1 MKEENIKIISDQDSL
16 ELDCLLI
23 KPNKEIKAIVEI
35 AHGMNEHKER
45 YIDFMKF
52 LAKNG
57 YASFIHDHRGHGKSI
72 KNNND
77 LGYFYEDNASYV
89 VEDLHQINEYLKNK
103 FKDKKIILFGHSM
116 GSMIVRK
123 YIAKYDDKIDGLM
136 VCGSPSENKSAKFGL
151 MLIKIAELF
160 KGEKYRSKRLKKLMF
175 GGFNKKN
182 ETINSW
188 ICTNEDI
195 VQKYNKD
202 NLCRYDYTL
211 NGLENIVRLMIDIY
225 NPKIYRKNN
234 LNLPIYFIA
243 GSEDPV
249 ITSIEKWN
257 KAQEFL
263 GKQGYKNIR
272 GTLYENM
279 RHEILNETQNEIV
292 YSDILVWIE
301 NIIKN

>member
-123 YIAKYDDKIDGLM
+123 YISKYAHTIDGLI
-136 VCGSPSENKSAKFGL
+136 VCGSPSKNNASKLGLKVVKLLKS
-151 MLIKIAELF
+151 I
-160 KGEKYRSKRLKKLMF
+160 KGERYRSEFVKKLMF
-175 GGFNKKN
+175 GGFDKKGS
-182 ETINSW
+182 EPNSW
-188 ICTNEDI
+188 VCHNKEILKLYNEDELC
-195 VQKYNKD
+195 KYT
-202 NLCRYDYTL
+202 YTL
-211 NGLENIVRLMIDIY
+211 NGYENIIKLMIDIY
-225 NPKIYRKNN
+225 NPKIYNRNN
-234 LNLPIYFIA
+234 LDLPIYFIA
-243 GSEDPV
+243 GNDDPV
-249 ITSIEKWN
+249 IKSKKDFNEAINFLEKI
-257 KAQEFL
+257 
-263 GKQGYKNIR
+263 GYHNIDN
-272 GTLYENM
+272 TLYDDM
-279 RHEILNETQNEIV
+279 SHEILNEINNNLV
-292 YSDILVWIE
+292 YDDILNWL
-301 NIIKN
+301 NKII

>member
-1 MKEENIKIISDQDSL
+1 MKEENIKIISNQDSL

-77 LGYFYEDNASYV
+77 LGYFYEENASYV

-123 YIAKYDDKIDGLM
+123 YISKYAHTIDGLI
-136 VCGSPSENKSAKFGL
+136 VCGSPSKNNASKLGLKVVKLLKS
-151 MLIKIAELF
+151 I
-160 KGEKYRSKRLKKLMF
+160 KGERYRSEFVKKLMF
-175 GGFNKKN
+175 GGFDKKGS
-182 ETINSW
+182 EPNSW
-188 ICTNEDI
+188 VCHNKEILKLYNED
-195 VQKYNKD
+195 K
-202 NLCRYDYTL
+202 LCQYTYTL
-211 NGLENIVRLMIDIY
+211 NGYENIIKLMIDIY
-225 NPKIYRKNN
+225 NPKIYNRNN
-234 LNLPIYFIA
+234 LDLPIYFIA
-243 GSEDPV
+243 GNDDPV
-249 ITSIEKWN
+249 IKSKKDFNEAIN
-257 KAQEFL
+257 FL
-263 GKQGYKNIR
+263 KKIGYHNIDN
-272 GTLYENM
+272 TLYDDM
-279 RHEILNETQNEIV
+279 SHEILNEINNNLV
-292 YSDILVWIE
+292 YDDILNWL
-301 NIIKN
+301 NKII

>member
-72 KNNND
+72 KNIND

-123 YIAKYDDKIDGLM
+123 YISKYAHTIDGLI
-136 VCGSPSENKSAKFGL
+136 VCGSPSKNNASKLGLKVVKLLKS
-151 MLIKIAELF
+151 I
-160 KGEKYRSKRLKKLMF
+160 KGERYRSEFVKKLMF
-175 GGFNKKN
+175 VGFDKKVS
-182 ETINSW
+182 EPNSW
-188 ICTNEDI
+188 VCHNKEILKLYNEDELC
-195 VQKYNKD
+195 KYT
-202 NLCRYDYTL
+202 YTL
-211 NGLENIVRLMIDIY
+211 NGYENIIKLMIDIY
-225 NPKIYRKNN
+225 NPKIYNRNN
-234 LNLPIYFIA
+234 LDLPIYFIA
-243 GSEDPV
+243 GNDDSV
-249 ITSIEKWN
+249 IKSKKDFNEAINFLEKI
-257 KAQEFL
+257 
-263 GKQGYKNIR
+263 GYHNIDN
-272 GTLYENM
+272 TLYDDM
-279 RHEILNETQNEIV
+279 SHEILNEVNNNLV
-292 YSDILVWIE
+292 YDDILNWL
-301 NIIKN
+301 NKII

>member
-45 YIDFMKF
+45 YIAFMKF

-123 YIAKYDDKIDGLM
+123 YISKYAHTIDGLI
-136 VCGSPSENKSAKFGL
+136 VCGSPSKNNASKLGLKVVKLLKS
-151 MLIKIAELF
+151 I
-160 KGEKYRSKRLKKLMF
+160 KGERYRSEFVKKLMF
-175 GGFNKKN
+175 GGFDKKGS
-182 ETINSW
+182 EPNSW
-188 ICTNEDI
+188 VCHNKEILKLYNEDELC
-195 VQKYNKD
+195 KYT
-202 NLCRYDYTL
+202 YTL
-211 NGLENIVRLMIDIY
+211 NGYENIIKLMIDIY
-225 NPKIYRKNN
+225 NPKIYNRNN
-234 LNLPIYFIA
+234 LDLPIYFIA
-243 GSEDPV
+243 GNDDPV
-249 ITSIEKWN
+249 IKSKKDFNEAIN
-257 KAQEFL
+257 FL
-263 GKQGYKNIR
+263 KKIGYHNIDN
-272 GTLYENM
+272 TLYDDM
-279 RHEILNETQNEIV
+279 SHEILNEINNNLV
-292 YSDILVWIE
+292 YDDILNWL
-301 NIIKN
+301 NKII

>member
-123 YIAKYDDKIDGLM
+123 YISKYAHTIDGLI
-136 VCGSPSENKSAKFGL
+136 VCGSPSKNNASKLGLKVVKLLKS
-151 MLIKIAELF
+151 I
-160 KGEKYRSKRLKKLMF
+160 KGERYRSEFVKKLMF
-175 GGFNKKN
+175 GGFDKKGS
-182 ETINSW
+182 EPNSW
-188 ICTNEDI
+188 VCHNKEILKLYNEDELC
-195 VQKYNKD
+195 KYT
-202 NLCRYDYTL
+202 YTL
-211 NGLENIVRLMIDIY
+211 NGYENIIKLMIDIY
-225 NPKIYRKNN
+225 NPKIYNRNN
-234 LNLPIYFIA
+234 LDLPIYFIA
-243 GSEDPV
+243 GNDDPV
-249 ITSIEKWN
+249 IKSKKVFNEAINFLEKI
-257 KAQEFL
+257 
-263 GKQGYKNIR
+263 GYHNIDN
-272 GTLYENM
+272 TLYDDM
-279 RHEILNETQNEIV
+279 SHEILNEINNNLV
-292 YSDILVWIE
+292 YDDILNWL
-301 NIIKN
+301 NKII

>member
-1 MKEENIKIISDQDSL
+1 MKEENIKIISNQDSL

-89 VEDLHQINEYLKNK
+89 VEDLHKINEYLKNK

-123 YIAKYDDKIDGLM
+123 YISKYAHTIDGLI
-136 VCGSPSENKSAKFGL
+136 VCGSPSKNNASKLGLKVVKLLKS
-151 MLIKIAELF
+151 I
-160 KGEKYRSKRLKKLMF
+160 KGEIYRSEFVKKLMF
-175 GGFNKKN
+175 GGFDKKGS
-182 ETINSW
+182 EPNSW
-188 ICTNEDI
+188 VCHNKEILKLYNEDELC
-195 VQKYNKD
+195 KYT
-202 NLCRYDYTL
+202 YTL
-211 NGLENIVRLMIDIY
+211 NGYENIIKLMIDIY
-225 NPKIYRKNN
+225 NPKIYNRNN
-234 LNLPIYFIA
+234 LDLPIYFIA
-243 GSEDPV
+243 GNDDPV
-249 ITSIEKWN
+249 IISKKDFNEAIN
-257 KAQEFL
+257 FL
-263 GKQGYKNIR
+263 KKIGYHNIDN
-272 GTLYENM
+272 TLYDDM
-279 RHEILNETQNEIV
+279 SHEILNEINNNLV
-292 YSDILVWIE
+292 YDDILNW
-301 NIIKN
+301 

>member
-72 KNNND
+72 KNIND

-123 YIAKYDDKIDGLM
+123 YISKYAHTIDGLI
-136 VCGSPSENKSAKFGL
+136 VCGSPSKNNASKLGLKVVKLLKS
-151 MLIKIAELF
+151 I
-160 KGEKYRSKRLKKLMF
+160 KGERYRSEFVKKLMF
-175 GGFNKKN
+175 GGFDKKGS
-182 ETINSW
+182 EPNSW
-188 ICTNEDI
+188 VCHNKEILKLYNEDELC
-195 VQKYNKD
+195 KYT
-202 NLCRYDYTL
+202 YTL
-211 NGLENIVRLMIDIY
+211 NGYENIIKLMIDIY
-225 NPKIYRKNN
+225 NPKIYNRNN
-234 LNLPIYFIA
+234 LDLPIYFIA
-243 GSEDPV
+243 GNDDSV
-249 ITSIEKWN
+249 IKSKKDFNEAIN
-257 KAQEFL
+257 FL
-263 GKQGYKNIR
+263 KKIGYHNIDN
-272 GTLYENM
+272 TLYDDM
-279 RHEILNETQNEIV
+279 SHEILNEVNNNLV
-292 YSDILVWIE
+292 YDDILNWL
-301 NIIKN
+301 NKII

>member
-123 YIAKYDDKIDGLM
+123 YISKYAHTIDGLI
-136 VCGSPSENKSAKFGL
+136 VCGSPSKNNASKLGLKVVKLLKS
-151 MLIKIAELF
+151 I
-160 KGEKYRSKRLKKLMF
+160 KGERYRSEFVKKLMF
-175 GGFNKKN
+175 GGFDKKGS
-182 ETINSW
+182 EPNSW
-188 ICTNEDI
+188 VCHNKEILKLYNEDE
-195 VQKYNKD
+195 
-202 NLCRYDYTL
+202 LCQYTYTL
-211 NGLENIVRLMIDIY
+211 NGYENIIKLMIDIY
-225 NPKIYRKNN
+225 NPKIYNRNN
-234 LNLPIYFIA
+234 LDLPIYFIA
-243 GSEDPV
+243 GNDDPV
-249 ITSIEKWN
+249 IKSKKDFNEAIN
-257 KAQEFL
+257 FL
-263 GKQGYKNIR
+263 KKIGYHNIDN
-272 GTLYENM
+272 TLYDDM
-279 RHEILNETQNEIV
+279 SHEILNEINNNLV
-292 YSDILVWIE
+292 YDDILNWL
-301 NIIKN
+301 NKII

>member
-72 KNNND
+72 KNIND

-123 YIAKYDDKIDGLM
+123 YISKYAHTIDGLI
-136 VCGSPSENKSAKFGL
+136 VCGSPSKNNASKLGLKVVKLLKS
-151 MLIKIAELF
+151 I
-160 KGEKYRSKRLKKLMF
+160 KGERYRSEFVKKLMF
-175 GGFNKKN
+175 GGFDKKGS
-182 ETINSW
+182 EPNSW
-188 ICTNEDI
+188 VCHNKEILKLYNEDELC
-195 VQKYNKD
+195 KYT
-202 NLCRYDYTL
+202 YTL
-211 NGLENIVRLMIDIY
+211 NGYENIIKLMIDIY
-225 NPKIYRKNN
+225 NPKIYNRNN
-234 LNLPIYFIA
+234 LDLPIYFIA
-243 GSEDPV
+243 VNDDPV
-249 ITSIEKWN
+249 IKNKKDFN
-257 KAQEFL
+257 KAINFL
-263 GKQGYKNIR
+263 EKIGYHNIDN
-272 GTLYENM
+272 TLYDDM
-279 RHEILNETQNEIV
+279 SHEILNEVNNNLV
-292 YSDILVWIE
+292 YDDILNWL
-301 NIIKN
+301 NKII

>member
-123 YIAKYDDKIDGLM
+123 YISKYAHTIDGLI
-136 VCGSPSENKSAKFGL
+136 VCGSPSKNNASKLGLKIVKLLKS
-151 MLIKIAELF
+151 I
-160 KGEKYRSKRLKKLMF
+160 KGERYRSELVKKLMF
-175 GGFNKKN
+175 GGFDKKGS
-182 ETINSW
+182 EPNSW
-188 ICTNEDI
+188 VCHNKEILKLYNEDELC
-195 VQKYNKD
+195 KYT
-202 NLCRYDYTL
+202 YTL
-211 NGLENIVRLMIDIY
+211 NGYENIIKLMIDIY
-225 NPKIYRKNN
+225 NPKIYNRNN
-234 LNLPIYFIA
+234 LDLPIYFIA
-243 GSEDPV
+243 GDDDPV
-249 ITSIEKWN
+249 IKSKKDFNEAIN
-257 KAQEFL
+257 FL
-263 GKQGYKNIR
+263 KKIGYHNIDN
-272 GTLYENM
+272 TLYDDM
-279 RHEILNETQNEIV
+279 SHEILNEINNNLV
-292 YSDILVWIE
+292 YDDILNWL
-301 NIIKN
+301 NKII

>member
-72 KNNND
+72 KNIND

-123 YIAKYDDKIDGLM
+123 YISKYAHTIDGLI
-136 VCGSPSENKSAKFGL
+136 VCGSPSKNNASKLGLKVVKLLKS
-151 MLIKIAELF
+151 I
-160 KGEKYRSKRLKKLMF
+160 KGERYRSEFVKKLMF
-175 GGFNKKN
+175 GGFDKKGS
-182 ETINSW
+182 EPNSW
-188 ICTNEDI
+188 VCHNKEILKLYNEDELC
-195 VQKYNKD
+195 KYT
-202 NLCRYDYTL
+202 YTL
-211 NGLENIVRLMIDIY
+211 NGYENIIKLMIDIY
-225 NPKIYRKNN
+225 NPKIYNRNN
-234 LNLPIYFIA
+234 LDLPIYFIA
-243 GSEDPV
+243 GNDDPV
-249 ITSIEKWN
+249 IKSKKDFNEAINFLEKI
-257 KAQEFL
+257 
-263 GKQGYKNIR
+263 GYHNIDN
-272 GTLYENM
+272 TLYDDM
-279 RHEILNETQNEIV
+279 SHEILNEVNNNLV
-292 YSDILVWIE
+292 YDDILNWL
-301 NIIKN
+301 NKII

>member
-72 KNNND
+72 KNIND

-123 YIAKYDDKIDGLM
+123 YISKYAHTIDGLI
-136 VCGSPSENKSAKFGL
+136 VCGSPSKNNTSKLGLKVVKLLKS
-151 MLIKIAELF
+151 I
-160 KGEKYRSKRLKKLMF
+160 KGERYRSEFVKKLMF
-175 GGFNKKN
+175 GGFDKKGS
-182 ETINSW
+182 EPNSW
-188 ICTNEDI
+188 VCHNKEILKLYNEDELC
-195 VQKYNKD
+195 KYT
-202 NLCRYDYTL
+202 YTL
-211 NGLENIVRLMIDIY
+211 NGYENIIKLMIDIY
-225 NPKIYRKNN
+225 NPKIYNRNN
-234 LNLPIYFIA
+234 LDLPIYFIA
-243 GSEDPV
+243 GNDDPV
-249 ITSIEKWN
+249 IKSKKDFNEAIN
-257 KAQEFL
+257 FL
-263 GKQGYKNIR
+263 KKIGYHNIDN
-272 GTLYENM
+272 TLYDDM
-279 RHEILNETQNEIV
+279 SHEILNEVNNNLV
-292 YSDILVWIE
+292 YDDILNWL
-301 NIIKN
+301 NKII

>member
-123 YIAKYDDKIDGLM
+123 YISKYAHTIDGLI
-136 VCGSPSENKSAKFGL
+136 VCGSPSKNNASKLGLKVVKLLKS
-151 MLIKIAELF
+151 I
-160 KGEKYRSKRLKKLMF
+160 KGERYRSEFVKKLMF
-175 GGFNKKN
+175 GGFDKKGS
-182 ETINSW
+182 EPNSW
-188 ICTNEDI
+188 VCHNKEILKLYNEDELC
-195 VQKYNKD
+195 KYT
-202 NLCRYDYTL
+202 YTL
-211 NGLENIVRLMIDIY
+211 NGYENIIKLMIDIY
-225 NPKIYRKNN
+225 NPKIYNRNN
-234 LNLPIYFIA
+234 LDLPIYFIA
-243 GSEDPV
+243 GNDDPV
-249 ITSIEKWN
+249 IKSKKDFNEAIN
-257 KAQEFL
+257 FL
-263 GKQGYKNIR
+263 KKIGYHNIDN
-272 GTLYENM
+272 TLYDDM
-279 RHEILNETQNEIV
+279 SHEILNEINNNLV
-292 YSDILVWIE
+292 YDDILNWL
-301 NIIKN
+301 NKII

>member
-72 KNNND
+72 KNIND

-123 YIAKYDDKIDGLM
+123 YISKYAHTIDGLI
-136 VCGSPSENKSAKFGL
+136 VCGSPS
-151 MLIKIAELF
+151 
-160 KGEKYRSKRLKKLMF
+160 
-175 GGFNKKN
+175 
-182 ETINSW
+182 
-188 ICTNEDI
+188 
-195 VQKYNKD
+195 
-202 NLCRYDYTL
+202 
-211 NGLENIVRLMIDIY
+211 
-225 NPKIYRKNN
+225 KNN
-234 LNLPIYFIA
+234 A
-243 GSEDPV
+243 S
-249 ITSIEKWN
+249 K
-257 KAQEFL
+257 L
-263 GKQGYKNIR
+263 GLKVVK
-272 GTLYENM
+272 
-279 RHEILNETQNEIV
+279 
-292 YSDILVWIE
+292 
-301 NIIKN
+301 

>member
-72 KNNND
+72 KSIND

-123 YIAKYDDKIDGLM
+123 YISKYAHTIDGLI
-136 VCGSPSENKSAKFGL
+136 VCGSPSKNNASKLGLKVVKLLKS
-151 MLIKIAELF
+151 I
-160 KGEKYRSKRLKKLMF
+160 KGERYRSEFVKKLMF
-175 GGFNKKN
+175 GGFDKKGS
-182 ETINSW
+182 EPNSW
-188 ICTNEDI
+188 VCHNKEILKLYNEDELC
-195 VQKYNKD
+195 KYT
-202 NLCRYDYTL
+202 YTL
-211 NGLENIVRLMIDIY
+211 NGYENIIKLMIDIY
-225 NPKIYRKNN
+225 NPKIYNRNN
-234 LNLPIYFIA
+234 LDLPIYFIA
-243 GSEDPV
+243 GNDDPV
-249 ITSIEKWN
+249 IKSKKDFNEAINFLEKI
-257 KAQEFL
+257 
-263 GKQGYKNIR
+263 GYHNIDN
-272 GTLYENM
+272 TLYDDM
-279 RHEILNETQNEIV
+279 SHEILNEVNNNLV
-292 YSDILVWIE
+292 YDDILNWL
-301 NIIKN
+301 NKII

>member
-72 KNNND
+72 KNIND

-123 YIAKYDDKIDGLM
+123 YISKYAHTIDGLI
-136 VCGSPSENKSAKFGL
+136 VCGSPSKNNASKLGLKVVKLLKS
-151 MLIKIAELF
+151 I
-160 KGEKYRSKRLKKLMF
+160 KGERYRSEFVKKLMF
-175 GGFNKKN
+175 GGFDKKGS
-182 ETINSW
+182 EPNSW
-188 ICTNEDI
+188 VCHNKEILKLYNEDELC
-195 VQKYNKD
+195 KYT
-202 NLCRYDYTL
+202 YTL
-211 NGLENIVRLMIDIY
+211 NGYENIIKLMIDIY
-225 NPKIYRKNN
+225 NPKIYNRNN
-234 LNLPIYFIA
+234 LDLPIYFIA
-243 GSEDPV
+243 GNDDPV
-249 ITSIEKWN
+249 IKSKKDFN
-257 KAQEFL
+257 KAINFL
-263 GKQGYKNIR
+263 EKIGYHNIDN
-272 GTLYENM
+272 TLYDDM
-279 RHEILNETQNEIV
+279 SHEILNEVNNNLV
-292 YSDILVWIE
+292 YDDILNWL
-301 NIIKN
+301 NKII

>member
-72 KNNND
+72 KNIND

-123 YIAKYDDKIDGLM
+123 YISKYAHTIDGLI
-136 VCGSPSENKSAKFGL
+136 VCGSPSKNYASKLGLKVVKLLKS
-151 MLIKIAELF
+151 I
-160 KGEKYRSKRLKKLMF
+160 KGERYRSEFVKKLMF
-175 GGFNKKN
+175 GGFDKKGS
-182 ETINSW
+182 EPNSW
-188 ICTNEDI
+188 VCHNKEILKLYNEDELC
-195 VQKYNKD
+195 KYT
-202 NLCRYDYTL
+202 YTL
-211 NGLENIVRLMIDIY
+211 NGYENIIKLMIDIY
-225 NPKIYRKNN
+225 NPKIYNRNN
-234 LNLPIYFIA
+234 LDLPIYFIA
-243 GSEDPV
+243 GNDDPV
-249 ITSIEKWN
+249 IKSKKDFNEAINFLEKI
-257 KAQEFL
+257 
-263 GKQGYKNIR
+263 GYHNIDN
-272 GTLYENM
+272 TLYDDM
-279 RHEILNETQNEIV
+279 SHEILNEVNNNLV
-292 YSDILVWIE
+292 YDDILNWL
-301 NIIKN
+301 NKII

>member
-123 YIAKYDDKIDGLM
+123 YISKYAHTIDGLI
-136 VCGSPSENKSAKFGL
+136 VCGSPSKNNASKLGLKVVKFLKS
-151 MLIKIAELF
+151 I
-160 KGEKYRSKRLKKLMF
+160 KGERYRSEFVKKLMF
-175 GGFNKKN
+175 GGFDKKGS
-182 ETINSW
+182 EPNSW
-188 ICTNEDI
+188 VCHNKEILKLYNEDELC
-195 VQKYNKD
+195 KYT
-202 NLCRYDYTL
+202 YTL
-211 NGLENIVRLMIDIY
+211 NGYENIIKLMIDIY
-225 NPKIYRKNN
+225 NPKIYNRNN
-234 LNLPIYFIA
+234 LDLPIYFIA
-243 GSEDPV
+243 GNDDPV
-249 ITSIEKWN
+249 IKSKKDFNEAIN
-257 KAQEFL
+257 FL
-263 GKQGYKNIR
+263 KKIGYHNIDN
-272 GTLYENM
+272 TLYDDM
-279 RHEILNETQNEIV
+279 SHEILNEINNNLV
-292 YSDILVWIE
+292 YDDILNWL
-301 NIIKN
+301 NKII

>member
-23 KPNKEIKAIVEI
+23 KPNKEIKAIIEI

-72 KNNND
+72 KNIND

-123 YIAKYDDKIDGLM
+123 YISKYAHTIDGLI
-136 VCGSPSENKSAKFGL
+136 VCGSPSKNNASKLGLKVVKLLKS
-151 MLIKIAELF
+151 I
-160 KGEKYRSKRLKKLMF
+160 KGERYRSEFVKKLMF
-175 GGFNKKN
+175 GGFDKKGS
-182 ETINSW
+182 EPNSW
-188 ICTNEDI
+188 VCHNKEILKLYNEDELC
-195 VQKYNKD
+195 KYT
-202 NLCRYDYTL
+202 YTL
-211 NGLENIVRLMIDIY
+211 NGYENIIKLMIDIY
-225 NPKIYRKNN
+225 NPKIYNRNN
-234 LNLPIYFIA
+234 LDLPIYFIA
-243 GSEDPV
+243 GNDDPV
-249 ITSIEKWN
+249 IKSKKDFN
-257 KAQEFL
+257 KAINFL
-263 GKQGYKNIR
+263 EKIGYHNIDN
-272 GTLYENM
+272 TLYDDM
-279 RHEILNETQNEIV
+279 SHEILNEVNNNLV
-292 YSDILVWIE
+292 YDDILNWL
-301 NIIKN
+301 NKII

>member
-72 KNNND
+72 KNIND

-123 YIAKYDDKIDGLM
+123 YISKYAHTIDGLI
-136 VCGSPSENKSAKFGL
+136 VCGSPSKNNASKLGLKVVKLLKS
-151 MLIKIAELF
+151 I
-160 KGEKYRSKRLKKLMF
+160 KGERYRSEFVKKLMF
-175 GGFNKKN
+175 GGFDKKGS
-182 ETINSW
+182 EPNSW
-188 ICTNEDI
+188 VCHNKEILKLYNEDELC
-195 VQKYNKD
+195 KYT
-202 NLCRYDYTL
+202 YTL
-211 NGLENIVRLMIDIY
+211 NGYENIIKLMIDIY
-225 NPKIYRKNN
+225 NPKIYNRNN
-234 LNLPIYFIA
+234 LDLPIYFIA
-243 GSEDPV
+243 GNDDPV
-249 ITSIEKWN
+249 IKSKKDFNEAINFLEKI
-257 KAQEFL
+257 
-263 GKQGYKNIR
+263 GYHNIDN
-272 GTLYENM
+272 TLYDNM
-279 RHEILNETQNEIV
+279 SHEILNEVNNNLV
-292 YSDILVWIE
+292 YDDILNWL
-301 NIIKN
+301 NKII

>member
-1 MKEENIKIISDQDSL
+1 MKEENIKIISNQDSL

-123 YIAKYDDKIDGLM
+123 YISKYAHTIDGLI
-136 VCGSPSENKSAKFGL
+136 VCGSPSKNNASKLGLKVVKLLKS
-151 MLIKIAELF
+151 I
-160 KGEKYRSKRLKKLMF
+160 KGERYRSEFVKKLMF
-175 GGFNKKN
+175 GGFDKKGS
-182 ETINSW
+182 EPNSW
-188 ICTNEDI
+188 VCHNKEILKLYNEDE
-195 VQKYNKD
+195 
-202 NLCRYDYTL
+202 LCQYTYTL
-211 NGLENIVRLMIDIY
+211 NGYENIIKLMIDIY
-225 NPKIYRKNN
+225 NPKIYNRNN
-234 LNLPIYFIA
+234 LDLPIYFIA
-243 GSEDPV
+243 GNDDPV
-249 ITSIEKWN
+249 IKSKKDFNEAIN
-257 KAQEFL
+257 FL
-263 GKQGYKNIR
+263 KKIGYHNIDNS
-272 GTLYENM
+272 LYDDM
-279 RHEILNETQNEIV
+279 SHEILNEINNNLV
-292 YSDILVWIE
+292 YDDILNWL
-301 NIIKN
+301 NKII

>member
-23 KPNKEIKAIVEI
+23 KLNKEIKAIVEI

-72 KNNND
+72 KNIND

-123 YIAKYDDKIDGLM
+123 YISKYAHTIDGLI
-136 VCGSPSENKSAKFGL
+136 VCGSPSKNNASKLGLKVVKLLKS
-151 MLIKIAELF
+151 I
-160 KGEKYRSKRLKKLMF
+160 KGERYRSEFVKKLMF
-175 GGFNKKN
+175 GGFDKKGS
-182 ETINSW
+182 EPNSW
-188 ICTNEDI
+188 VCHNKEILKLYNEDELC
-195 VQKYNKD
+195 KYT
-202 NLCRYDYTL
+202 YTL
-211 NGLENIVRLMIDIY
+211 NGYENIIKLMIDIY
-225 NPKIYRKNN
+225 NPKIYNRNN
-234 LNLPIYFIA
+234 LDLPIYFIA
-243 GSEDPV
+243 GNDDPV
-249 ITSIEKWN
+249 IKSKKDFNEAIN
-257 KAQEFL
+257 FL
-263 GKQGYKNIR
+263 KKIGYHNIDN
-272 GTLYENM
+272 TLYDDM
-279 RHEILNETQNEIV
+279 SHEILNEVNNNLV
-292 YSDILVWIE
+292 YDDILNWL
-301 NIIKN
+301 NKII

>member
-72 KNNND
+72 KNIND

-123 YIAKYDDKIDGLM
+123 YISKYAHTIDGLI
-136 VCGSPSENKSAKFGL
+136 VCGSPSKNNASKLGLKVVKLLKS
-151 MLIKIAELF
+151 I
-160 KGEKYRSKRLKKLMF
+160 KGERYRSEFVKKLMF
-175 GGFNKKN
+175 VGFDKKGS
-182 ETINSW
+182 EPNSW
-188 ICTNEDI
+188 VCHNKEILKLYNEDELC
-195 VQKYNKD
+195 KYT
-202 NLCRYDYTL
+202 YTL
-211 NGLENIVRLMIDIY
+211 NGYENIIKLMIDIY
-225 NPKIYRKNN
+225 NPKIYNRNN
-234 LNLPIYFIA
+234 LDLPIYFIA
-243 GSEDPV
+243 GNDDSV
-249 ITSIEKWN
+249 IKSKKDFNEAINFLEKI
-257 KAQEFL
+257 
-263 GKQGYKNIR
+263 GYHNIDN
-272 GTLYENM
+272 TLYDDM
-279 RHEILNETQNEIV
+279 SHEILNEVNNNLV
-292 YSDILVWIE
+292 YDDILNWL
-301 NIIKN
+301 NKII

>member
-72 KNNND
+72 KNIND

-123 YIAKYDDKIDGLM
+123 YISKYAHTIDGLIL
-136 VCGSPSENKSAKFGL
+136 CGSPSKNNASKLGLKVVKLLKS
-151 MLIKIAELF
+151 I
-160 KGEKYRSKRLKKLMF
+160 KGERYRSEFVKKLMF
-175 GGFNKKN
+175 GGFDKKGS
-182 ETINSW
+182 EPNSW
-188 ICTNEDI
+188 VCHNKEILKLYNEDELC
-195 VQKYNKD
+195 KYT
-202 NLCRYDYTL
+202 YTL
-211 NGLENIVRLMIDIY
+211 NGYENIIKLMIDIY
-225 NPKIYRKNN
+225 NPKIYNRNN
-234 LNLPIYFIA
+234 LDLPIYFIA
-243 GSEDPV
+243 GNDDPV
-249 ITSIEKWN
+249 IKSKKDFNEAINFLEKI
-257 KAQEFL
+257 
-263 GKQGYKNIR
+263 GYHNIDN
-272 GTLYENM
+272 TLYDDM
-279 RHEILNETQNEIV
+279 SHEILNEVNNNLV
-292 YSDILVWIE
+292 YDDILNWL
-301 NIIKN
+301 NKII

>member
-123 YIAKYDDKIDGLM
+123 YISKYAHTIDGLI
-136 VCGSPSENKSAKFGL
+136 VCGSPSKNNASKLGLKIVKLLKS
-151 MLIKIAELF
+151 I
-160 KGEKYRSKRLKKLMF
+160 KGERYRSELVKKLMF
-175 GGFNKKN
+175 GGFDKKGS
-182 ETINSW
+182 EPNSW
-188 ICTNEDI
+188 VCHNKEILKLYNEDELC
-195 VQKYNKD
+195 KYT
-202 NLCRYDYTL
+202 YTL
-211 NGLENIVRLMIDIY
+211 NGYENIIKLMIDIY
-225 NPKIYRKNN
+225 NPKIYNRNN
-234 LNLPIYFIA
+234 LDLPIYFIA
-243 GSEDPV
+243 GNDDPV
-249 ITSIEKWN
+249 IKSKKDFNEAIN
-257 KAQEFL
+257 FL
-263 GKQGYKNIR
+263 KKIGYHNIDN
-272 GTLYENM
+272 TLYDDM
-279 RHEILNETQNEIV
+279 SHEILNEINNNLV
-292 YSDILVWIE
+292 YDDILNWL
-301 NIIKN
+301 NKII

>member
-77 LGYFYEDNASYV
+77 LGYFYEENASYV

-123 YIAKYDDKIDGLM
+123 YISKYAHTIDGLI
-136 VCGSPSENKSAKFGL
+136 VCGSPSKNDASKLGLNVVKLLKS
-151 MLIKIAELF
+151 I
-160 KGEKYRSKRLKKLMF
+160 KGERYRSEFVKKLMF
-175 GGFNKKN
+175 GGFDKKGS
-182 ETINSW
+182 EPNSW
-188 ICTNEDI
+188 VCHNKEILKLYNEDE
-195 VQKYNKD
+195 
-202 NLCRYDYTL
+202 LCQYTYTL
-211 NGLENIVRLMIDIY
+211 NGYENIIKLMIDIY
-225 NPKIYRKNN
+225 NPKIYNRNN
-234 LNLPIYFIA
+234 LDLPIYFIA
-243 GSEDPV
+243 GNDDPV
-249 ITSIEKWN
+249 IKSKKDFNEAIN
-257 KAQEFL
+257 FL
-263 GKQGYKNIR
+263 KKIGYHNIDN
-272 GTLYENM
+272 TLYDDM
-279 RHEILNETQNEIV
+279 SHEILNEINNNLV
-292 YSDILVWIE
+292 YGDILNWL
-301 NIIKN
+301 NKII

>member
-123 YIAKYDDKIDGLM
+123 YISKYAHTIDGLI
-136 VCGSPSENKSAKFGL
+136 VCGSPSKNNASKLGLKVVKLLKS
-151 MLIKIAELF
+151 I
-160 KGEKYRSKRLKKLMF
+160 KGERYRSELVKKLMF
-175 GGFNKKN
+175 GGFDKKGS
-182 ETINSW
+182 EPNSW
-188 ICTNEDI
+188 VCHNKEILKLYNEDELC
-195 VQKYNKD
+195 KYT
-202 NLCRYDYTL
+202 YTL
-211 NGLENIVRLMIDIY
+211 NGYENIIKLMIDIY
-225 NPKIYRKNN
+225 NPKIYNRNN
-234 LNLPIYFIA
+234 LDLPIYFIA
-243 GSEDPV
+243 GNDDPV
-249 ITSIEKWN
+249 IKSKKDFNEAIN
-257 KAQEFL
+257 FL
-263 GKQGYKNIR
+263 KKIGYHNIDN
-272 GTLYENM
+272 TLYDDM
-279 RHEILNETQNEIV
+279 SHEILNEINNNLV
-292 YSDILVWIE
+292 YDDILNWL
-301 NIIKN
+301 NKII

>member
-72 KNNND
+72 KNIND

-123 YIAKYDDKIDGLM
+123 YISNYAHTIDGLI
-136 VCGSPSENKSAKFGL
+136 VCGSPSKNNASKLGLKVVKLLKS
-151 MLIKIAELF
+151 I
-160 KGEKYRSKRLKKLMF
+160 KGERYRSEFVKKLMF
-175 GGFNKKN
+175 GGFDKKGS
-182 ETINSW
+182 EPNSW
-188 ICTNEDI
+188 VCHNKEILKLYNEDELC
-195 VQKYNKD
+195 KYT
-202 NLCRYDYTL
+202 YTL
-211 NGLENIVRLMIDIY
+211 NGYENIIKLMIDIY
-225 NPKIYRKNN
+225 NPKIYNRNN
-234 LNLPIYFIA
+234 LDLPIYFIA
-243 GSEDPV
+243 GNDDPV
-249 ITSIEKWN
+249 IKSKKDFNEAINFLEKI
-257 KAQEFL
+257 
-263 GKQGYKNIR
+263 GYHNIDN
-272 GTLYENM
+272 TLYDDM
-279 RHEILNETQNEIV
+279 SHEILNEVNNNLV
-292 YSDILVWIE
+292 YDDILNWL
-301 NIIKN
+301 NKII

>member
-72 KNNND
+72 KNIND
-77 LGYFYEDNASYV
+77 LGYFYDDNASYV

-123 YIAKYDDKIDGLM
+123 YISKYAHTIDGLI
-136 VCGSPSENKSAKFGL
+136 VCGSPSKNNASKLGLKVVKLLKS
-151 MLIKIAELF
+151 I
-160 KGEKYRSKRLKKLMF
+160 KGERYRSEFVKKLMF
-175 GGFNKKN
+175 GGFDKKGS
-182 ETINSW
+182 EPNSW
-188 ICTNEDI
+188 VCHNKEILKLYNEDELC
-195 VQKYNKD
+195 KYT
-202 NLCRYDYTL
+202 YTL
-211 NGLENIVRLMIDIY
+211 NGYENIIKLMIDIY
-225 NPKIYRKNN
+225 NPKIYNRNN
-234 LNLPIYFIA
+234 LDLPIYFIA
-243 GSEDPV
+243 GNDDPV
-249 ITSIEKWN
+249 IKSKKDFNEAIN
-257 KAQEFL
+257 FL
-263 GKQGYKNIR
+263 KKIGYHNIDN
-272 GTLYENM
+272 TLYDDM
-279 RHEILNETQNEIV
+279 SHEILNEVNNNLV
-292 YSDILVWIE
+292 YDDILNWL
-301 NIIKN
+301 NKII

>member
-103 FKDKKIILFGHSM
+103 FKNKKIILFGHSM

-123 YIAKYDDKIDGLM
+123 YISKYAHTIDGLI
-136 VCGSPSENKSAKFGL
+136 VCGSPSKNNASKLGLKVVKLLKS
-151 MLIKIAELF
+151 I
-160 KGEKYRSKRLKKLMF
+160 KGERYRSEFVKKLMF
-175 GGFNKKN
+175 GGFDKKGS
-182 ETINSW
+182 EPNSW
-188 ICTNEDI
+188 VCHNKEILKLYNEDELC
-195 VQKYNKD
+195 KYT
-202 NLCRYDYTL
+202 YTL
-211 NGLENIVRLMIDIY
+211 NGYENIFKLMIDIY
-225 NPKIYRKNN
+225 NPKIYNRNN
-234 LNLPIYFIA
+234 LDLPIYFIA
-243 GSEDPV
+243 GNDDPV
-249 ITSIEKWN
+249 IKSKKDFNEAIN
-257 KAQEFL
+257 FL
-263 GKQGYKNIR
+263 KKIGYHNIDN
-272 GTLYENM
+272 TLYDDM
-279 RHEILNETQNEIV
+279 SHEILNEINNNLV
-292 YSDILVWIE
+292 YDDILNWL
-301 NIIKN
+301 NKII

>member
-123 YIAKYDDKIDGLM
+123 YISKYAHTIDGLI
-136 VCGSPSENKSAKFGL
+136 VCGSPSKNNASKLGLKVVKLLKS
-151 MLIKIAELF
+151 I
-160 KGEKYRSKRLKKLMF
+160 KGERYRSEFVKKLMF
-175 GGFNKKN
+175 GGFDKKGS
-182 ETINSW
+182 EPNSW
-188 ICTNEDI
+188 VCHNKEILKLYNEDELC
-195 VQKYNKD
+195 KYT
-202 NLCRYDYTL
+202 YTL
-211 NGLENIVRLMIDIY
+211 NGYENIIKLMIDIY
-225 NPKIYRKNN
+225 NPKIYNRNN
-234 LNLPIYFIA
+234 LDLPIYFIA
-243 GSEDPV
+243 GNDDP
-249 ITSIEKWN
+249 IIKSKKDFNEAIN
-257 KAQEFL
+257 FL
-263 GKQGYKNIR
+263 KKIGYHNIDN
-272 GTLYENM
+272 TLYDDM
-279 RHEILNETQNEIV
+279 SHEILNEINNNLV
-292 YSDILVWIE
+292 YDDILNWL
-301 NIIKN
+301 NKII

>member
-77 LGYFYEDNASYV
+77 LGYFYEENASYV

-123 YIAKYDDKIDGLM
+123 YISKYAHTIDGLI
-136 VCGSPSENKSAKFGL
+136 VCGSPSKNDASKLGLNVVKLLKS
-151 MLIKIAELF
+151 I
-160 KGEKYRSKRLKKLMF
+160 KGERYRSDFVKKLMF
-175 GGFNKKN
+175 GGFDKKGS
-182 ETINSW
+182 EPNSW
-188 ICTNEDI
+188 VCHNKEILKLYNEDE
-195 VQKYNKD
+195 
-202 NLCRYDYTL
+202 LCQYTYTL
-211 NGLENIVRLMIDIY
+211 NGYENIIKLMIDIY
-225 NPKIYRKNN
+225 NPKIYNRNN
-234 LNLPIYFIA
+234 LDLPIYFIA
-243 GSEDPV
+243 GNDDPV
-249 ITSIEKWN
+249 IKSKKDFNEAIN
-257 KAQEFL
+257 FL
-263 GKQGYKNIR
+263 KKIGYHNIDN
-272 GTLYENM
+272 TLYDDM
-279 RHEILNETQNEIV
+279 SHEILNEINNNLV
-292 YSDILVWIE
+292 YGDILNWL
-301 NIIKN
+301 NKII